1 MKTGIFIA
9 MTAMGLALLAVPEA
23 LGWWGHG
30 RDLNQRFVGQTAT
43 IETEEDETGAVTTL
57 RGTSFYVGLLE
68 FLR

>member
-30 RDLNQRFVGQTAT
+30 RDLNQRFVGQRPAT
-43 IETEEDETGAVTTL
+43 
-57 RGTSFYVGLLE
+57 
-68 FLR
+68 